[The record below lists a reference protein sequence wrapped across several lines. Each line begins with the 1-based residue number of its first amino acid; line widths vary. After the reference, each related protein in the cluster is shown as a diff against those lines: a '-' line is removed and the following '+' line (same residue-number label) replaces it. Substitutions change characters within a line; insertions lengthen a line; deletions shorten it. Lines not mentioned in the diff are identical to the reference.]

1 MGIIELHDVHKK
13 FGVHYV
19 LKGINLEIK
28 PNQTTVIIGGSGEGK
43 TVLLKHIIGLLKPDF
58 GSILVEGEDITK
70 MDGEELNRI
79 RKKFGMLFQYAALF
93 DSLTVKENVG
103 FVLYEEG
110 RLSEE
115 EINQIVKEKLAL
127 VHLEGIE
134 EMYPSELSGGMRK
147 RVGLARALAHQ
158 PKIILYDEPTAGLD
172 PINAN
177 IIIELINELKI
188 KLKMTSVVVTHD
200 MHCTFKI
207 ADEIA
212 FLCDGKIVESGTPEE
227 IKKSSNQLLQ
237 QFIKGGEL
245 L

>member
-1 MGIIELHDVHKK
+1 MGIIELYDVHKK
-13 FGVHYV
+13 FGNHYV
-19 LKGINLEIK
+19 LKGINLKIK

-58 GSILVEGEDITK
+58 GSILVEGEDITQ
-70 MDGEELNRI
+70 MDDEELNRI

-110 RLSEE
+110 KLSEE
-115 EINQIVKEKLAL
+115 KINQIVKEKLAL
-127 VHLEGIE
+127 VHLEGVE
-134 EMYPSELSGGMRK
+134 KMYPSELSGGMRK

-177 IIIELINELKI
+177 IITELINELKI
-188 KLKMTSVVVTHD
+188 KLKITSVVVTHD

-212 FLCDGKIVESGTPEE
+212 FLFDGKIVESGTPEE

-237 QFIKGGEL
+237 QFIKGGESI
-245 L
+245 